1 MARKVTSTT
10 PASRRQLA
18 SEQRR
23 LAIIQA
29 GLMVF
34 AAQGFAAT
42 RLDDVAEKAGV
53 AKGTIYLFFEDK
65 EQLFEQIII
74 GAAAPVLEKVKVIAD
89 GDSAPIDAMLAAM
102 FEVFR
107 TEILGTERREIA
119 RLVLTEGGRFP
130 RIAEFYHR
138 EIISKM
144 LGIVR
149 LVARRAH
156 ERGEL
161 SSDAIARFPHLVF
174 APMVMSSVA
183 VGILWQIVFNPSIGL
198 IDPVLNFLK
207 LPTPS
212 LGWLGDPKLAI
223 YSILFVACWQYTGFM
238 MVILLAGMQSVP
250 SELYE
255 AATLDGATET
265 QSFFYITIP
274 VMRNVIVAAVLIT
287 MIGSFKAFDL
297 VYVLTLGGPANASE
311 VLGTYLYK
319 NAFNL
324 NRMGYAS
331 TIAVVLLVF
340 TVLLSLA
347 QLRFQAYANRPSEKD
362 TPL

>member
-1 MARKVTSTT
+1 MLAPALILFVVFIAYPLTSTILSSLYNYGLT
-10 PASRRQLA
+10 SSSRTFVGLSNYLELLSDPVFWISLRNNL
-18 SEQRR
+18 
-23 LAIIQA
+23 IILVGSVVFQVGG
-29 GLMVF
+29 GLV
-34 AAQGFAAT
+34 
-42 RLDDVAEKAGV
+42 
-53 AKGTIYLFFEDK
+53 
-65 EQLFEQIII
+65 
-74 GAAAPVLEKVKVIAD
+74 
-89 GDSAPIDAMLAAM
+89 LAA
-102 FEVFR
+102 VCQRGLGRGWSTLTR
-107 TEILGTERREIA
+107 T
-119 RLVLTEGGRFP
+119 
-130 RIAEFYHR
+130 
-138 EIISKM
+138 
-144 LGIVR
+144 
-149 LVARRAH
+149 
-156 ERGEL
+156 
-161 SSDAIARFPHLVF
+161 LVF

-198 IDPVLNFLK
+198 IDAVLTFLK

-212 LGWLGDPKLAI
+212 LGWLGDPNLAI

-255 AATLDGATET
+255 AATLDGATEA

-297 VYVLTLGGPANASE
+297 IYVLTLGGPANASE

-340 TVLLSLA
+340 TVMLSLA
-347 QLRFQAYANRPSEKD
+347 QLRFQAYANQPSTKD